1 MDLKTSR
8 SVPGKGNLMNI
19 WMALFWGGFAAA
31 ALYIGQLLAG
41 PMARANRLTGLVMG
55 FGAGTLLS
63 AVAYELVPESTID
76 NGLGIGVGCLLGAI
90 TYYVGNRVVDAGGG
104 RDRKRIA
111 GGQPDPGERGTG
123 MAMFLG
129 ALLDGIPES
138 FILGMSLALGGTIS
152 IAFLVAVFVSNIP
165 EGIAGTVSLK
175 AAGYTDR
182 HVFGMWT
189 ALILGAA
196 AASGA
201 GFALGDDAPNTGL
214 YVGAF
219 AAGGLLV
226 MLADSM
232 MPEAFKHGG
241 RTVGL
246 LTVVGYLVAATLSV
260 AQ

>member
-1 MDLKTSR
+1 
-8 SVPGKGNLMNI
+8 
-19 WMALFWGGFAAA
+19 
-31 ALYIGQLLAG
+31 
-41 PMARANRLTGLVMG
+41 MARAHRLTGLVMG
-55 FGAGTLLS
+55 FGSGTLLS

-76 NGLGIGVGCLLGAI
+76 NGWGIGVGCLLGAL
-90 TYYVGNRVVDAGGG
+90 TYYTGDRLLDTAGG
-104 RDRKRIA
+104 RDRKRI
-111 GGQPDPGERGTG
+111 GGGKGRDDEEGTG
-123 MAMFLG
+123 MAMVLG

-138 FILGMSLALGGTIS
+138 FILGTSLALGGTIS

-165 EGIAGTVSLK
+165 EGIAGTVSLQ
-175 AAGYTDR
+175 AAGYTGL

-189 ALILGAA
+189 ALTVGAA
-196 AASGA
+196 VASGA
-201 GFALGDDAPNTGL
+201 GFVLGDDFPDTGL

-232 MPEAFKHGG
+232 VPEAFKHGG

-246 LTVVGYLVAATLSV
+246 LTVVGYVVAAALSV